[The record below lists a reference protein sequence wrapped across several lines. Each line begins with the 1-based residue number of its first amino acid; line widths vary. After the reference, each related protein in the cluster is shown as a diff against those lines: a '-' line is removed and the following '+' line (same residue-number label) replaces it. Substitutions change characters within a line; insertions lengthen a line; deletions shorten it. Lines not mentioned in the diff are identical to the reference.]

1 MTHVKIKQEK
11 KKNCGCPVD
20 CNPGTVA
27 FRDCVCNTGTVM
39 LRGKRSEVDKLGLGT
54 NCVNLEN

>member
-1 MTHVKIKQEK
+1 MV
-11 KKNCGCPVD
+11 G

-39 LRGKRSEVDKLGLGT
+39 FRGERSEVDKLGLGT
-54 NCVNLEN
+54 NCVKLES